1 MEYYVHW
8 YSIQKPRRDKR
19 MKKRYVLSMVGMSEG
34 GSDVGGPRIGMLV
47 GGLLRVWRRLTDR

>member
-1 MEYYVHW
+1 MGYYVHW

-34 GSDVGGPRIGMLV
+34 ESDVGGPRIGMLV
-47 GGLLRVWRRLTDR
+47 GGLLRVLMKLTGR